1 MKIAAFIEKH
11 RLLSPG
17 ATVIVGFSGGA
28 DSVALL
34 HVLHRLGYKCIAAHC
49 NFHLRGAESLR
60 DEMFAC
66 NFAQSLHIPVEKT
79 DFDTRRY
86 ASEQHISIEMAARD
100 LRYAWFET
108 LRVNCQ
114 AEAIAVAHHQDDSV
128 ETVLLNLIRG
138 TGIRGLSGIRVRSGA
153 VVRPLLGVGKA
164 EILAYIREHR
174 LDFVTDSSNQTL
186 EYTRNIIR
194 LQVLPLLQ
202 TINPSVAD
210 AIERTASHLSQ
221 AVKVYEAAIAQAKST
236 VLVSGEN
243 GDIRVDIKKIQTF
256 PSPEA
261 LLYEILS
268 GYGFNDS
275 VIRDI
280 GDALNGQAGK
290 LFYAPSHRLIKDRE
304 WLIIHPMDAPPT
316 PDVSLDIPEAMERIT
331 IPISLALSLPFSL
344 TMETLACS
352 PDFPF
357 SSDQSVAYF
366 DKDKLRFPLQLRK
379 WRKGDVFVPFGMKGK
394 QKVGKYFKDHLF
406 SRSQKEAAWLLCSGD
421 DIIWIV
427 NERSDN
433 RYRVGPETRS
443 VLILKVNRCR

>member
-1 MKIAAFIEKH
+1 LKIAAFIEKH

-60 DEMFAC
+60 DETFAC
-66 NFAQSLHIPVEKT
+66 NFAQSLHIPVEKA

-128 ETVLLNLIRG
+128 ETVLLNLIRS

-153 VVRPLLGVGKA
+153 VVRPLLGVDKK

-174 LDFVTDSSNQTL
+174 LDFVTDSSNRTL

-202 TINPSVAD
+202 TINPSVTE
-210 AIERTASHLSQ
+210 AIERTADHLSQ
-221 AVKVYEAAIAQAKST
+221 VVKVYEAAIDQAKST
-236 VLVSGEN
+236 VLASGDN
-243 GDIRVDIKKIQTF
+243 GAIRIDIKKIQTF

-290 LFYAPSHRLIKDRE
+290 LFYAPSHRLVKDRE
-304 WLIIHPMDAPPT
+304 WLIIHPIDAAPT
-316 PDVSLDIPEAMERIT
+316 PDVSFDVPETMERMT
-331 IPISLALSLPFSL
+331 IPLSLTLSL
-344 TMETLACS
+344 TMETLAYS

-357 SSDQSVAYF
+357 SSDKSVAYF

-379 WRKGDVFVPFGMKGK
+379 WREGDVFVPFGMKGK

-406 SRSQKEAAWLLCSGD
+406 SRLQKEAAWLLCSGD

-433 RYRVGPETRS
+433 RYRTGQGTRS
-443 VLILKVNRCR
+443 VLILKVNRSL